1 MTMTAPN
8 QHEHLFF
15 LSAELGGET
24 LATQLTA
31 GEWNVSTS
39 GINVDTR
46 NKLIYFQGKIFVRFV
61 RFLYVYVQSCTFC
74 THLYTFM
81 LFVHFVYI
89 STFCTFLY
97 TFFTLY
103 TNRVVVLALNKIFR
117 KYGLAPGKPL
127 VFYLVRD
134 QNGSTV
140 AFNP

>member
-46 NKLIYFQGKIFVRFV
+46 NKLIYFQGKIFVRLCTILYALYTFV
-61 RFLYVYVQSCTFC
+61 HFYAFCTFC
-74 THLYTFM
+74 IH
-81 LFVHFVYI
+81 
-89 STFCTFLY
+89 
-97 TFFTLY
+97 
-103 TNRVVVLALNKIFR
+103 
-117 KYGLAPGKPL
+117 
-127 VFYLVRD
+127 
-134 QNGSTV
+134 
-140 AFNP
+140 